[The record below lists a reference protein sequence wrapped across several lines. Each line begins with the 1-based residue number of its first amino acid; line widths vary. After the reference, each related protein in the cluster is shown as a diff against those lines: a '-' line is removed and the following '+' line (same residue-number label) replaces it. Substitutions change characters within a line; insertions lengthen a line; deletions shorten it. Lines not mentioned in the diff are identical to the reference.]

1 VTSFRWIGSAVLLA
15 SLALVAP
22 AQADTMVFVKKSN
35 VWIARDDGSRQVR
48 LTRDGTRRRPY
59 FSPTVADNGTIVALK
74 GIHLYSF
81 KPNGRRIVRPRQWAI
96 NPSVSI
102 STEPF
107 SVDLSPNGRIV
118 ATHNGIYSTYYDP
131 RTSAIRP
138 TLAAQF
144 VDFFDFRK
152 NKEVGKTDAYYDY
165 GLPSWIDSRHVLT
178 TSYGIFNAQVLI
190 AAVGASTRGA
200 DFFRDPNRDPATG
213 TNAFVI
219 ADAEAT
225 RARDRFAVMRRPLQG
240 ADAADLSVATIQI
253 YRTGAP
259 PTASTPLCTIG
270 PGRSLDYDADPS
282 WSTDGKRL
290 VWWERGKGIFA
301 TPVTDAPGCG
311 LKVRRIVRG
320 GLSPDVSKAKLP
332 RRRR

>member
-1 VTSFRWIGSAVLLA
+1 MTSFRWIGPAVVLV

-35 VWIARDDGSRQVR
+35 VWMARDDGSRQVR

-96 NPSVSI
+96 NPSASL

-131 RTSAIRP
+131 RTSDIRP

-152 NKEVGKTDAYYDY
+152 NKEIGKTDGYYDY
-165 GLPSWIDSRHVLT
+165 GLPAWIDSRHVLT

-190 AAVGASTRGA
+190 AEVGDRTRGQ

-240 ADAADLSVATIQI
+240 ADAADLTVATIQI
-253 YRTGAP
+253 YRTGNPA
-259 PTASTPLCTIG
+259 TASEPLCTIG
-270 PGRSLDYDADPS
+270 PDRRIDYDADPS
-282 WSTDGKRL
+282 WTSDGKRL
-290 VWWERGKGIFA
+290 LWWERGRGIYS

-311 LKVRRIVRG
+311 LAPRRIVRG
-320 GLSPDVSKAKLP
+320 ALSPDVSRAKLP
-332 RRRR
+332 RRR

>member
-1 VTSFRWIGSAVLLA
+1 
-15 SLALVAP
+15 
-22 AQADTMVFVKKSN
+22 MVFIKKSN

-96 NPSVSI
+96 NPSPSL

-131 RTSAIRP
+131 RTSDIRP

-152 NKEVGKTDAYYDY
+152 NKEVGKTDGYYDY
-165 GLPSWIDSRHVLT
+165 GAPSWIDSRHVLT

-190 AAVGASTRGA
+190 AEVGDRTSGA
-200 DFFRDPNRDPATG
+200 DYFRDPNRDPATG

-225 RARDRFAVMRRPLQG
+225 RARDSSRSC
-240 ADAADLSVATIQI
+240 ADRCRAPT
-253 YRTGAP
+253 P
-259 PTASTPLCTIG
+259 PTSASPRSRSTAPAIPRPPRRRCARSAPAAASTTT
-270 PGRSLDYDADPS
+270 RDPS
-282 WSTDGKRL
+282 WSTDGTHAAVVGARQGDL
-290 VWWERGKGIFA
+290 L
-301 TPVTDAPGCG
+301 DAGHRRAG
-311 LKVRRIVRG
+311 VRARRRG
-320 GLSPDVSKAKLP
+320 GSSAGRCRPT
-332 RRRR
+332 

>member
-1 VTSFRWIGSAVLLA
+1 
-15 SLALVAP
+15 
-22 AQADTMVFVKKSN
+22 M
-35 VWIARDDGSRQVR
+35 
-48 LTRDGTRRRPY
+48 
-59 FSPTVADNGTIVALK
+59 
-74 GIHLYSF
+74 
-81 KPNGRRIVRPRQWAI
+81 RPRQWAI
-96 NPSVSI
+96 NPSPSL

-131 RTSAIRP
+131 RTSDIRP

-152 NKEVGKTDAYYDY
+152 NKEIGKTDGYYDY
-165 GLPSWIDSRHVLT
+165 GAPSWIDSRHVLT

-190 AAVGASTRGA
+190 AEVGDRTRGA
-200 DFFRDPNRDPATG
+200 DFFRDPNLDPATG

-225 RARDRFAVMRRPLQG
+225 RARDKFAVMRRPLQG

-259 PTASTPLCTIG
+259 ATASTAAVHDRPWPPDRLRRRPVLDERRQDAVVVGARQGDLLDAGHRRAGVRARSPADRPRGAVARREPGEAAAPALSAVSPRRGG
-270 PGRSLDYDADPS
+270 PGTMSAWGTSCAWSPS
-282 WSTDGKRL
+282 KS
-290 VWWERGKGIFA
+290 
-301 TPVTDAPGCG
+301 C
-311 LKVRRIVRG
+311 RRHGR
-320 GLSPDVSKAKLP
+320 
-332 RRRR
+332 